1 MPQKARQE
9 ELKARQ
15 EELKARHEEQK
26 ARHEALAER
35 VADLEQ
41 GAAEFS
47 KVALRY
53 VVNEVHKKLQDKF
66 GARPDNLK
74 WTDYLFDIHGRDPA
88 WFKDQ
93 RLGMGELAL
102 LARGHETAFQTGNEA
117 AHNPQR
123 EVVNRITT
131 PVIEHYTAK
140 VVALKADRPQDEV
153 PASISAALA

>member
-1 MPQKARQE
+1 MPKARQE

-93 RLGMGELAL
+93 RHKRKDDNADTLKARLG
-102 LARGHETAFQTGNEA
+102 AFHSQ
-117 AHNPQR
+117 
-123 EVVNRITT
+123 TT